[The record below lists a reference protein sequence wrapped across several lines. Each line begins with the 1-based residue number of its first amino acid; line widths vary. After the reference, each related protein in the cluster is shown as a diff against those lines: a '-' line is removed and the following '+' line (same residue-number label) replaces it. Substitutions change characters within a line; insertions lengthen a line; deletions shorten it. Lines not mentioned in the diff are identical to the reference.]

1 MVGRVRVRFVTPAS
15 KPSGGRTEPP
25 ANTHTFRHDR
35 LAVVLPPS
43 SRLRLLLKALVACS
57 VLALAAV
64 FAGPLSS
71 GAVLLL
77 LPAPQRAV
85 EHDLPADYT
94 PLHKGHV
101 SLDVGIYV
109 RENEDLVV
117 PGTPALV
124 LRRTYI
130 SGFRAAK
137 EFGIATTQAGEWY
150 LVGDGKKFQ
159 WAALIRP
166 GEYRVR
172 FERSSSGTSLLNAMY
187 THRSSADEWQ
197 DARLGWT
204 GVGWALRQADG
215 SLAQF
220 RPCGPDVKDVCS
232 IMRHRDADGHVINYR
247 RTAAG
252 RLERME
258 AGPNRW
264 ISFDYDDGNRVT
276 RAFDSAKHEVR
287 YEYDERGRLARVKS
301 GGAITHR
308 YTYTDRDEMATI
320 IEPGTDIENTYDADG
335 RCIRQVNRYADGS
348 DPYIFDNAYKLDGSD
363 VVQTDVRRSD
373 GTWTQYMFN
382 KIGFTTSETW
392 GREDVEPATF
402 VYERDPVTNAVVS
415 LNLSCPDRTGRQLR
429 HSSLVK
435 PGREE
440 WIKWDLV
447 RTHCSWTGRRWRTAG

>member
-1 MVGRVRVRFVTPAS
+1 
-15 KPSGGRTEPP
+15 
-25 ANTHTFRHDR
+25 
-35 LAVVLPPS
+35 
-43 SRLRLLLKALVACS
+43 
-57 VLALAAV
+57 
-64 FAGPLSS
+64 
-71 GAVLLL
+71 
-77 LPAPQRAV
+77 
-85 EHDLPADYT
+85 
-94 PLHKGHV
+94 
-101 SLDVGIYV
+101 
-109 RENEDLVV
+109 
-117 PGTPALV
+117 V

-137 EFGIATTQAGEWY
+137 EFGIGTTQAGEWY
-150 LVGDGKKFQ
+150 LVGDGKTFQ
-159 WAALIRP
+159 WSALIRP

-187 THRSSADEWQ
+187 SHRSSAGEWQ
-197 DARLGWT
+197 DAHLGWT

-232 IMRHRDADGHVINYR
+232 ITRYRDADGHVIKYR

-264 ISFDYDDGNRVT
+264 IAFDYDDGNRVI
-276 RAFDSAKHEVR
+276 RAFDSTKHEVR

-320 IEPGTDIENTYDADG
+320 IEPGTDIENTYDENG

-373 GTWTQYMFN
+373 GTWTQYTFN
-382 KIGFTTSETW
+382 KNGFTTSETW

-447 RTHCSWTGRRWRTAG
+447 RTHCSLTAGTGRRWRTAG